1 MQFERV
7 DIDLIRKY
15 NEPGPRYTS
24 YPTAPLFAESFG
36 PDDFA
41 REIDASNVAQR
52 ERPLSLYFHIP
63 FCDELCYFCGC
74 TMIVTR
80 DMDKKEKYLSYLD
93 REIERVASRLDGGRE
108 VVQLHWG
115 GGTPTDLSPEQ
126 IARLGARIREHFRFA
141 AGGADVCEVSCE
153 IDPRGLTREHMV
165 ALREAGFNR
174 VSMGVQDFDPRVQEA
189 VNRIQPEDVTR
200 DAVRWSRELGF
211 HSVNLDFIYGLPHQT
226 PDSFAHTIDKIIDVS
241 PDRIAIFNFAFV
253 PWLKRHQKQLIAPE
267 TLPAPEVR
275 LEILK
280 MTIEK
285 LSASGYVYIG
295 MDHFAKPDDELTL
308 AQKQGTLHRNFQGY
322 STKAGCDLYAFG
334 MSGISQLDGVY
345 AQNHKKLSAYYGA
358 LDAGKLPT
366 RAGYRL
372 DADDKLRREVITRL
386 MCDMALEKGVIERR
400 FGIVFDEYFAASIA
414 KLGRFMDDGLLVERP
429 GGYDVTLMGRLVIR
443 NIAMCFDRYLDDM
456 RGEKPLFSR
465 TV

>member
-1 MQFERV
+1 MQFEHV
-7 DIDLIRKY
+7 DIDLLRKY

-24 YPTAPLFAESFG
+24 YPTAPLFAETFG
-36 PDDFA
+36 PEEFA
-41 REIDASNVAQR
+41 REIDASNAGQR

-80 DMDKKEKYLSYLD
+80 DMDKKEKYLAYLD
-93 REIERVASRLDGGRE
+93 REIERVAGRIDGGRE

-126 IARLGARIREHFRFA
+126 IARLGARIRGAFRFA
-141 AGGADVCEVSCE
+141 PDDVCEVSCE
-153 IDPRGLTREHMV
+153 IDPRGLTREHMA

-174 VSMGVQDFDPRVQEA
+174 VSMGVQDFDPAVQEA
-189 VNRIQPEDVTR
+189 VNRIQPESVTR

-211 HSVNLDFIYGLPHQT
+211 ESVNLDFIYGLPHQT
-226 PDSFAHTIDKIIDVS
+226 LEGFAGTIDKIVDVS
-241 PDRIAIFNFAFV
+241 PDRIAVFNFAFV
-253 PWLKRHQKQLIAPE
+253 PWLKRHQKQLIDPA
-267 TLPAPEVR
+267 TLPAPEAR

-285 LSASGYVYIG
+285 LSAAGYVYIG
-295 MDHFAKPDDELTL
+295 MDHFAKPDDELTV
-308 AQKQGTLHRNFQGY
+308 AQKERTLHRNFQGY

-334 MSGISQLDGVY
+334 MSGISQLDQVY
-345 AQNHKKLSAYYGA
+345 AQNYKKLSEYYAA
-358 LDAGKLPT
+358 LDAGRLPT

-386 MCDMALEKGVIERR
+386 MCDMALDKRDIERR
-400 FGIVFDEYFAASIA
+400 FGIEFDAYFADSIA
-414 KLGRFMDDGLLVERP
+414 KLDRFFDDGLLVARA
-429 GGYDVTLMGRLVIR
+429 GGYDVTDMGRLVIR